1 MEDVY
6 RIKRSL
12 AVALIVDTALL
23 VALLGVAFFKG
34 NSPVEKVILS
44 VFLVPLLLVTLEA
57 NYRRVTVS
65 EKGLSIKKF
74 FLKRE
79 FLWGDVTDVG
89 AVILRNRVYLVLTTT
104 KGFHIISN
112 AYDGFSAL
120 VRGIVSHVDAE
131 RVEEQVRALVERP
144 VTKVSDVV
152 SAWAGA
158 VVLLVVIYIRVFL

>member
-1 MEDVY
+1 LEDVY

-120 VRGIVSHVDAE
+120 VRGIVSHVEAE
-131 RVEEQVRALVERP
+131 RVEERVRALVERP

>member
-1 MEDVY
+1 LEDVY

-120 VRGIVSHVDAE
+120 VRGIVSHVEAE

>member
-1 MEDVY
+1 LEDVY

-120 VRGIVSHVDAE
+120 V
-131 RVEEQVRALVERP
+131 
-144 VTKVSDVV
+144 
-152 SAWAGA
+152 
-158 VVLLVVIYIRVFL
+158 

>member
-1 MEDVY
+1 LEDVY

-23 VALLGVAFFKG
+23 VALLGVSFFKG

-120 VRGIVSHVDAE
+120 VRGIVSHVEAE
-131 RVEEQVRALVERP
+131 RVEERVRALVERP

>member
-120 VRGIVSHVDAE
+120 VRGIVSHVEAE

>member
-1 MEDVY
+1 LEDVY

>member
-120 VRGIVSHVDAE
+120 VRGIVSHVEAE
-131 RVEEQVRALVERP
+131 RVEEHVKALVERP

>member
-1 MEDVY
+1 LEDVY

-112 AYDGFSAL
+112 AYDVFSAL
-120 VRGIVSHVDAE
+120 VRGIVSHVEAE

>member
-120 VRGIVSHVDAE
+120 VRGIVSHVEAE
-131 RVEEQVRALVERP
+131 RVEERVRALVERP